1 MGTQLYKETLEWMGE
16 MRNRYI
22 GVAMVLFAA
31 TLWGLSGT
39 VAQRLFAH
47 GDFQPGWL
55 VTMRLLVSGAI
66 LLLWYIPKTNIFL
79 IWKRD
84 GLRLVLF
91 GILGMLAVQYTYFA
105 AIDTG
110 NAASAT
116 LLQYL
121 GPAMITVYLAIR
133 LKRIPKPREISA
145 VILALLGTYFLVT
158 NGSPQ
163 NVKLSP
169 AAIAWGIASAG
180 ALAFY
185 TLYPGNL
192 LKKWG
197 SGLVVGWGMFIGG
210 VGLSFLSPPWQMGNQ
225 HWSLTTF
232 GFVVFVILFGT
243 LLAFFLYLES
253 LKYIKPTETSLL
265 ACAEPLTASIVVIIW
280 LHVPFGIYQMA
291 GGLCILATV
300 VLLSMKGKK
309 VKKSA
314 VKTTNSLVE

>member
-1 MGTQLYKETLEWMGE
+1 

-22 GVAMVLFAA
+22 GVAMVLVAA

-39 VAQRLFAH
+39 VAQRLFAQDH
-47 GDFQPGWL
+47 FQPGWL
-55 VTMRLLVSGAI
+55 VTMRLLISGAL
-66 LLLWYIPKTNIFL
+66 LLLWHMPKTNIFS

-84 GLRLVLF
+84 GLPLILF

-133 LKRIPKPREISA
+133 LKKMPKPREITA
-145 VILALLGTYFLVT
+145 VVLALLGTYFLVT

-169 AAIAWGIASAG
+169 AAVAWGIASAG

-210 VGLSFLSPPWQMGNQ
+210 VCLSFISPPWQTGHQ
-225 HWSLTTF
+225 QLSLTAF
-232 GFVVFVILFGT
+232 SFVTFVILFGT

-265 ACAEPLTASIVVIIW
+265 ACAEPLTASIAAIVW
-280 LHVPFGIYQMA
+280 LHVSFGIYQML
-291 GGLCILATV
+291 GGVCILATV
-300 VLLSMKGKK
+300 VLLSLKEKEK
-309 VKKSA
+309 VRAESA
-314 VKTTNSLVE
+314 LEKRHFSG